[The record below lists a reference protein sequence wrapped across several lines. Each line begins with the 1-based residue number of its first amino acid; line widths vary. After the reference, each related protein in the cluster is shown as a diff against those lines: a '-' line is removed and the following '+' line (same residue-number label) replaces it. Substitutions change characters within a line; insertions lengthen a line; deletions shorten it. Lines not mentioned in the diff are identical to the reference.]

1 MTHDG
6 WRMTLPYYIDL
17 YKTDMTTVA
26 AEILTAWY
34 VLHGPSCDIGETTIN
49 TATHLQEEMEPVTT
63 RTIFFSAVLASPAN
77 VSISVGG
84 VSRPSPWTKEPY
96 GGVGV
101 YHGSWPAGDVSGN
114 VVITLKRGN
123 DVLATLN
130 GRDAGGCGPNGLF
143 NFNPWVGMAPSV
155 KAITPR
161 SPPANAADLSLHR
174 GHRRRHRGRH
184 LQDRLRIRLVSHRGL
199 RLHQARSQADAA
211 QAAGQDLLHQER
223 PQLQRPVQ
231 LRL

>member
-161 SPPANAADLSLHR
+161 SPPANAADLSCIE
-174 GHRRRHRGRH
+174 GTGVGTAA
-184 LQDRLRIRLVSHRGL
+184 DIRLVSHRGL
-199 RLHQARSQADAA
+199 RLHQARPQADAA
-211 QAAGQDLLHQER
+211 QVAGQDLLHQER